1 MPSRSLSSAKL
12 VIPIITTKSIMVHKQ
27 NLLAY
32 RKYDEIGRA
41 IGIYETAHFALQ
53 NDPFRTLKRAVSQCV
68 LGHFATHW

>member
-32 RKYDEIGRA
+32 RKCYEKGRA

-53 NDPFRTLKRAVSQCV
+53 NGPFRTLKRAVSQLV
-68 LGHFATHW
+68 LGRFTTY

>member
-32 RKYDEIGRA
+32 RKYDEIRRA
-41 IGIYETAHFALQ
+41 IGFYETAHSA
-53 NDPFRTLKRAVSQCV
+53 R
-68 LGHFATHW
+68 